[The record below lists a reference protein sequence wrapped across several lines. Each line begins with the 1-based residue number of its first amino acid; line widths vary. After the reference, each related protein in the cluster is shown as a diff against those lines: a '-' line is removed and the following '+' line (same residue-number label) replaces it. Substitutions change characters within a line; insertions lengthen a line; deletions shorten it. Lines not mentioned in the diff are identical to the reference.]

1 MVSTRKNANMHDS
14 RCKGAGAPSND
25 PMDSVNA
32 GWTAL
37 QERTPLARSMTWPI
51 RQSQKAGS
59 APSGSAS
66 ALPTRDATAMSASL
80 LLRRSRFGKPVG
92 SLAAASDSSEAR
104 GGDGG
109 VEGGGEPAGRA
120 DTSTSML
127 ILPWV
132 LRSFVS
138 ITSPDL
144 TQLLTNPE
152 ANYCLA
158 SSCRF
163 TLES

>member
-1 MVSTRKNANMHDS
+1 
-14 RCKGAGAPSND
+14 
-25 PMDSVNA
+25 
-32 GWTAL
+32 
-37 QERTPLARSMTWPI
+37 
-51 RQSQKAGS
+51 
-59 APSGSAS
+59 
-66 ALPTRDATAMSASL
+66 MSASL

-152 ANYCLA
+152 ANYCLKLVKGTNKHKDK
-158 SSCRF
+158 RF
-163 TLES
+163 RLRERGAKKDLK

>member
-1 MVSTRKNANMHDS
+1 MTQ
-14 RCKGAGAPSND
+14 
-25 PMDSVNA
+25 
-32 GWTAL
+32 WTQRMQVGQ

-51 RQSQKAGS
+51 HQSQNAGS

-66 ALPTRDATAMSASL
+66 ALPTRDATAISASL

-120 DTSTSML
+120 ETSTSML
-127 ILPWV
+127 IFRCV
-132 LRSFVS
+132 LR
-138 ITSPDL
+138 
-144 TQLLTNPE
+144 
-152 ANYCLA
+152 AC
-158 SSCRF
+158 SCRSQAQ
-163 TLES
+163 T